1 MRRVVHLLAS
11 LAIVLNALLGSGAAV
26 VCFEP
31 DQVAKVEWTLGTDC
45 CTKPVSGTASTSV
58 PVMKAVEGDHG
69 CGPCTDV
76 PLTVSADRAHNGAAP
91 FMLPLAWSTWEIPP
105 TATDSSAPAMC
116 AASSLVAAPL
126 PRVERPF
133 VLRS

>member
-1 MRRVVHLLAS
+1 MHLLAS

-26 VCFEP
+26 VCLER
-31 DQVAKVEWTLGTDC
+31 DRVAKVEWALGTDC
-45 CTKPVSGTASTSV
+45 CARPLPAAPASLPSV
-58 PVMKAVEGDHG
+58 KAIDEDHG

-76 PLTVSADRAHNGAAP
+76 RLTLVLERTQQAGAPLIVPPALSAWEVSPITTDSAAP
-91 FMLPLAWSTWEIPP
+91 
-105 TATDSSAPAMC
+105 ATC
-116 AASSLVAAPL
+116 AAASLVPAPL

>member
-1 MRRVVHLLAS
+1 MHLLAS

-26 VCFEP
+26 VCFER

-45 CTKPVSGTASTSV
+45 CARPLPGAPASSPSV
-58 PVMKAVEGDHG
+58 KATDEDHG

-76 PLTVSADRAHNGAAP
+76 RLTVVLERTQHAGTPLIVPPALSA
-91 FMLPLAWSTWEIPP
+91 WEVPP
-105 TATDSSAPAMC
+105 TTTDSSAPQTC
-116 AASSLVAAPL
+116 AAASLVPAPL
-126 PRVERPF
+126 PRAERPF